1 MKTMKKLFALIM
13 ALAMVMA
20 LAVTV
25 SATTDEPAPTKGTI
39 TIKNATKGQTYNA
52 YKVFDATYK
61 DGKISY
67 TTPAANASKL
77 DANLFGWS
85 TAASDG
91 KISVW
96 KLDTATDEAVINW
109 IKEHYADFGGTAI
122 PGVFDEKNSTVS
134 FKDLDF
140 GYYYI
145 TSSLGSAITID
156 STTPD
161 AEVYDKN
168 ETTPVDPVKTIT
180 AVDGKTIDNL
190 KAADAHVGS
199 TVSFKVEAK
208 TNNWID
214 KDTIRTEWTMEDTPT
229 NMTIDANSIVV
240 KFNGT
245 QLTADQYTA
254 TVGQDGKLSINVPMV
269 DTNGNSVFEATVANK
284 GLIPIEITYN
294 ATIDAAAAGAPAT
307 NEIGKEI
314 VVINTYAFQLA
325 KVDGDKA
332 PLAGAQFELWS
343 NKGDANAE
351 AAPLTFTDNNDGTY
365 TYDPTGKGT
374 TTLDMTTNTTI
385 VIKGLD
391 NKWTYTLK
399 EITVPDGYNQAE
411 DQTVAGSSLTKV
423 EEGTDTSMT
432 TTALYKVTVE
442 NNQGAELPST
452 GGIGT
457 TIFTVV
463 GATLMIGAA
472 VLFITKKRTVID

>member
-25 SATTDEPAPTKGTI
+25 SATTDGDTEPTTTATTGTI
-39 TIKNATKGQTYNA
+39 TIKNATKGQEYNA

-85 TAASDG
+85 TAADANG
-91 KISVW
+91 NISVW
-96 KLDTATDEAVINW
+96 KLDTAEDSAVIDW
-109 IKEHYADFGGTAI
+109 IKAHYADFGGTAI
-122 PGVFDEKNSTVS
+122 PGVFDETNSTVS
-134 FKDLDF
+134 FKDLPF

-156 STTPD
+156 STMPN

-168 ETTPVDPVKTIT
+168 ETKPVDPVKTIVSVDGT
-180 AVDGKTIDNL
+180 AVNDLTET
-190 KAADAHVGS
+190 DAHVGS
-199 TVSFKVEAK
+199 VVGFKIVAK

-214 KDTIRTEWTMEDTPT
+214 KDHIRTEWTVTDTPT
-229 NMTIDANSIVV
+229 SMDIDLTSLVV
-240 KFNGT
+240 KFND
-245 QLTADQYTA
+245 TALEANQYTA
-254 TVGQDGKLSINVPMV
+254 TIGQDGKLTINVPMV
-269 DTNGNSVFEATVANK
+269 DANGNSIFEATQKNE

-294 ATIDAAAAGAPAT
+294 ATITKDAGSTPAK
-307 NEIGKEI
+307 NEIPGSNI
-314 VVINTYAFQLA
+314 VIKTYEFKLS
-325 KVDGDKA
+325 KVDGDNK
-332 PLAGAQFELWS
+332 PLAGAVFQVL
-343 NKGDANAE
+343 KDGT
-351 AAPLTFTDNNDGTY
+351 PLTFIEEGDTY
-365 TYDPTGKGT
+365 TYCPADKAPEGV
-374 TTLDMTTNTTI
+374 TLVTDITMTENTTVLI
-385 VIKGLD
+385 TGLD
-391 NKWTYTLK
+391 KWDLVVK
-399 EITVPDGYNQAE
+399 ETVVPDGYNQAE
-411 DQTVAGSSLTKV
+411 DTNVAKTDLSEV
-423 EEGTDTSMT
+423 GTES
-432 TTALYKVTVE
+432 ASIKEVTVI
-442 NNQGAELPST
+442 NRQGAELPST